1 MNVYDTAFLEA
12 HIRKTMAFYHPCA
25 IDPHG
30 GFFHYLRD
38 DGEIYDRHH
47 RHLVSSARYVFTY
60 ARYGDHFQHPEYL
73 HWARHGLRYLEQ
85 AHFQDDYQ
93 GYAWTLRDGRVEDD
107 TNHCYGLA
115 FVLLAYATALKAG
128 IEEAREGL
136 YRVHALQ
143 TRRFWEPQWQLYADE
158 ADRHWR
164 VADYRGQNANMHSC
178 EALIAAFDATGD
190 EQFLERALL
199 VARAICLRQAGQS
212 ASERGKGWIW
222 EHYDRQWRLDLDYH
236 RDDPRHLF
244 RPWGYQVGHQTEWAK
259 LLLML
264 ERHRAEAWLLPTAR
278 RLFLTSVEAGWHPE
292 HGGLVYGLDLKGD
305 ICDGDKYFWVQAE
318 SLAAAAMLGSRT
330 GERRFWR
337 WYERLW
343 DFSWRHMIDHQHG
356 AWYRILSPDNRR
368 YSDEKSPAGKVDYHT
383 MGACYDVIDTLRRGN
398 ISVS

>member
-1 MNVYDTAFLEA
+1 MNVYDIAALES
-12 HIRKTMAFYHPCA
+12 HIRDTMAFYHPRA
-25 IDPHG
+25 IDPQG

-38 DGEIYDRHH
+38 DGEVYDRQH

-60 ARYGDHFQHPEYL
+60 ARFAAYFEAPEYL
-73 HWARHGLRYLEQ
+73 RWARHGLDYLEQ
-85 AHFQDDYQ
+85 AHFQSDYQ

-136 YRVHALQ
+136 YRVHELQ
-143 TRRFWEPQWQLYADE
+143 TRRFWEPQWQRYADE

-164 VADYRGQNANMHSC
+164 VSDYRGQNANMHSC
-178 EALIAAFDATGD
+178 EALIAAYDATGD
-190 EQFLERALL
+190 DRFLERAGQ
-199 VARAICLRQAGQS
+199 VARAICLGPAEQGN
-212 ASERGKGWIW
+212 GWIW
-222 EHYDRQWRLDLDYH
+222 EHYDSEWRPDLDYH

-264 ERHRAEAWLLPTAR
+264 ERRRPEDWLLPRAR
-278 RLFLTSVEAGWHPE
+278 ALFLSSVEAGWDTE
-292 HGGLVYGLDLKGD
+292 HGGLVYGLDLDGA
-305 ICDGDKYFWVQAE
+305 IFDGDKYFWVQAE
-318 SLAAAAMLGSRT
+318 SLACAAMLAQST
-330 GERRFWR
+330 GERHFWD

-343 DFSWRHMIDHQHG
+343 AFSERHMIDHEHG

-383 MGACYDVIDTLRRGN
+383 MGACYDVIETLSWGN
-398 ISVS
+398 VSTL